1 MKLNDLKEFKKKHNI
16 DLFFDFEI
24 KKLNWFNI
32 GGKSKVFFKPKT
44 LKELKDF
51 LLLYNE
57 RGKIFTLGLGSNV
70 LFHDNIFNGVVIKLG
85 NNFSSIS
92 KLNDETIIAGS
103 SCSQKKLSQFAENNN
118 ISGLEFMYCIPGSV
132 GGGIRMN
139 SGCFGTE
146 FKDILIS
153 LQAMDTRGNMM
164 VIPSSKIIFNYRSTE
179 LDKNLIFLSATFKGQ
194 LSQKKKISDLM
205 LNYMKKKNNSQ
216 PSKIKTGGS
225 TFKNPINQTKKKVWE
240 LIRESVPTDLN
251 FGDAYISNK
260 HSNFFINK
268 KNATSKDMIN
278 LIKYVK
284 KKVKYKTGI
293 NIDLE
298 IKIIK

>member
-1 MKLNDLKEFKKKHNI
+1 MKINDLKEFKKKHNT

-51 LLLYNE
+51 LLLYND
-57 RGKIFTLGLGSNV
+57 RGKIFILGLGSNV

-205 LNYMKKKNNSQ
+205 LSYMKKKNNSQ

-284 KKVKYKTGI
+284 KKVKDKTGI

>member
-1 MKLNDLKEFKKKHNI
+1 MKINDLKEFKKKHNI

-32 GGKSKVFFKPKT
+32 GGKSKVFFKPKS

-51 LLLYNE
+51 LLLYND
-57 RGKIFTLGLGSNV
+57 RGKIFILGLGSNV

-153 LQAMDTRGNMM
+153 LQALMRFFE
-164 VIPSSKIIFNYRSTE
+164 IITAN
-179 LDKNLIFLSATFKGQ
+179 G
-194 LSQKKKISDLM
+194 
-205 LNYMKKKNNSQ
+205 
-216 PSKIKTGGS
+216 
-225 TFKNPINQTKKKVWE
+225 
-240 LIRESVPTDLN
+240 
-251 FGDAYISNK
+251 
-260 HSNFFINK
+260 
-268 KNATSKDMIN
+268 
-278 LIKYVK
+278 
-284 KKVKYKTGI
+284 
-293 NIDLE
+293 
-298 IKIIK
+298 